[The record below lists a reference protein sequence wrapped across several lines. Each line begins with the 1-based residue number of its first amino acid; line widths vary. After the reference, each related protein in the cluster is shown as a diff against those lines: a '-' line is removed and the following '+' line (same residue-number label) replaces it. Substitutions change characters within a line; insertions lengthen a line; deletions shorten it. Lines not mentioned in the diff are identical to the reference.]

1 MVTLPRELRND
12 QVEEQHLFP
21 PCWVLVVQAAGVG
34 GATAEG
40 GGNKLLRRAGP
51 SWEGDGPDSSSVHG

>member
-1 MVTLPRELRND
+1 MVTTPPELRND

-21 PCWVLVVQAAGVG
+21 ACRVLVVWAAGVG

-51 SWEGDGPDSSSVHG
+51 SW